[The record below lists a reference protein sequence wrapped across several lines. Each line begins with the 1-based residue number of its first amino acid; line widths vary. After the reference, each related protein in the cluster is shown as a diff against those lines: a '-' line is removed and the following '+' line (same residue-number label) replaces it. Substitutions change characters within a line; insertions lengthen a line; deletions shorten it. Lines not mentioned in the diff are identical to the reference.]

1 MLLHSI
7 QQDECS
13 AEVVSEVHE
22 RLFYALADCF
32 IACEMNDRFN
42 VVFGENALHVCFA
55 AHIGFVEQERLKV
68 FGNDYPT
75 PDGTCVRDYIHVVD
89 LAKGHL
95 AAVKSV
101 REKKGAIPYNLGTGN
116 GYSVLEIIRTF
127 ERVNG
132 LTIPFDIA
140 ERRAGD
146 AAECYCVPEKAEK
159 ELGWKAERGLEQ
171 MCRDA
176 WNYAKNN
183 G

>member
-1 MLLHSI
+1 MPIIL
-7 QQDECS
+7 
-13 AEVVSEVHE
+13 
-22 RLFYALADCF
+22 
-32 IACEMNDRFN
+32 N
-42 VVFGENALHVCFA
+42 VARGK
-55 AHIGFVEQERLKV
+55 QERLKV

-75 PDGTCVRDYIHVVD
+75 PDGTCIRDYIHVVD

-101 REKKGAIPYNLGTGN
+101 REKSGAIPYNLGTGN
-116 GYSVLEIIRTF
+116 GYSVLEIIHTF
-127 ERVNG
+127 EKVNE
-132 LTIPFDIA
+132 LTIPFDIV

-146 AAECYCVPEKAEK
+146 AAECYSVPEKAKK